1 MADAISLMNLTTVSD
16 YSFDQFT
23 ARMNSWMNFFKA
35 LGGIF
40 ILGLIAWIISI
51 RNIVKQRKEIQAINK
66 KLDKLIKKRR

>member
-1 MADAISLMNLTTVSD
+1 MADAISLMNLTSVSD

-40 ILGLIAWIISI
+40 ILGLIAWIISL
-51 RNIVKQRKEIQAINK
+51 RNIIKQRKEIKEISR
-66 KLDKLIKKRR
+66 KLDKLLKK